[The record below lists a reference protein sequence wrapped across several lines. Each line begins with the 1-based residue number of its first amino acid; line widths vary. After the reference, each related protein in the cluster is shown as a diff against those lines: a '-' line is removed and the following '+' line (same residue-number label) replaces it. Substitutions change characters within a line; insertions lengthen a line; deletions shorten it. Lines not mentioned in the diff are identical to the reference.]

1 LAKVS
6 CQFKKLQMRKES
18 MAKTS
23 SRNNGNSS
31 RSTRKRNFDGHQI
44 HNAILLE
51 LPRKECENVF
61 AKMELV
67 PTPSRLIL
75 HEMGGPIKFVY
86 FVNSGLISILNIMS
100 DGKSVEVGLTGKEGF
115 VGLPIAV
122 GFETSPTRALSQ
134 VTGTAFRVNA
144 KAMGNI
150 LRECPEL
157 EKHLHRYAL
166 ELALQG
172 AQLAAC
178 NRLHEVDERLARWLL
193 MSQDRVDSPNLSLTQ
208 ESLSMMLGTRRASV
222 TIAAGILQK
231 AGFITYQ
238 RGHVKI
244 EDRAGLEDAAC
255 ECYGI
260 LNQQLKRW
268 RNNSHAI

>member
-1 LAKVS
+1 
-6 CQFKKLQMRKES
+6 MT
-18 MAKTS
+18 KTPKCRHVKS
-23 SRNNGNSS
+23 SSTS
-31 RSTRKRNFDGHQI
+31 TKRSFDGHAI

-51 LPRKECENVF
+51 LPRQECERVF
-61 AKMELV
+61 SQMELV
-67 PTPSRLIL
+67 QIPSRFLL
-75 HEMGGPIKFVY
+75 NERVETIKFGY
-86 FVNSGLISILNIMS
+86 FINSGLISILNVMS

-115 VGLPIAV
+115 VGLPLAV
-122 GFETSPTRALSQ
+122 GFGTSSTRAVAQIAGAS
-134 VTGTAFRVNA
+134 FRVSA
-144 KAMGNI
+144 EAMENI

-193 MSQDRVDSPNLSLTQ
+193 MSQDRVASSDFLLTQ

-231 AGFITYQ
+231 AGLITYQ

-244 EDRAGLEDAAC
+244 EKRAGLEDAAC
-255 ECYGI
+255 ECYST
-260 LNQQLKRW
+260 LNRQLKNW
-268 RNNSHAI
+268 QNNSR

>member
-1 LAKVS
+1 MTK
-6 CQFKKLQMRKES
+6 
-18 MAKTS
+18 S
-23 SRNNGNSS
+23 SKRSHGRSSGNS
-31 RSTRKRNFDGHQI
+31 RKRSFDGQII

-51 LPRKECENVF
+51 LPRKESERVF
-61 AKMELV
+61 AKMEHV
-67 PTPSRLIL
+67 PTPPRLVL
-75 HEMGGPIKFVY
+75 NETAQPINFVY
-86 FVNSGLISILNIMS
+86 FVNSGLISILNIMP

-122 GFETSPTRALSQ
+122 GFGTSPTRALAQ
-134 VTGTAFRVNA
+134 VAGTAFRVRA
-144 KAMGNI
+144 KAMENI

-193 MSQDRVDSPNLSLTQ
+193 MSQDRVGSPNLSLTQ

-244 EDRAGLEDAAC
+244 KNRAGLEDASC
-255 ECYGI
+255 ECYRV
-260 LNQQLKRW
+260 LNQHLKRW
-268 RNNSHAI
+268 QNNSHAV

>member
-1 LAKVS
+1 MTKS
-6 CQFKKLQMRKES
+6 SKRSHGRSSSNSRKGS
-18 MAKTS
+18 
-23 SRNNGNSS
+23 
-31 RSTRKRNFDGHQI
+31 FDGQII

-51 LPRKECENVF
+51 LPRSESERVF

-67 PTPSRLIL
+67 QTPPRHVLN
-75 HEMGGPIKFVY
+75 ETAQPISFVY

-122 GFETSPTRALSQ
+122 GFGTSPTRALAQ
-134 VTGTAFRVNA
+134 VGGTAFRVRA
-144 KAMGNI
+144 KAMENI

-193 MSQDRVDSPNLSLTQ
+193 MSQDRVGGSNLSLTQ

-244 EDRAGLEDAAC
+244 ENRAGLEDAAC
-255 ECYGI
+255 DCYGI
-260 LNQQLKRW
+260 LNQHLKRW
-268 RNNSHAI
+268 QNNSHAG

>member
-1 LAKVS
+1 MTKPS
-6 CQFKKLQMRKES
+6 KRS
-18 MAKTS
+18 RGRS
-23 SRNNGNSS
+23 SGNS
-31 RSTRKRNFDGHQI
+31 RKRSFDGQII

-51 LPRKECENVF
+51 LPRNESERVF

-67 PTPSRLIL
+67 QTPPRHVLN
-75 HEMGGPIKFVY
+75 ETAQPISFVY
-86 FVNSGLISILNIMS
+86 FVNSGLISILNIMP

-115 VGLPIAV
+115 VGLPVAV
-122 GFETSPTRALSQ
+122 GFETSPTRALAQ
-134 VTGTAFRVNA
+134 IAGTAFSVNV
-144 KAMGNI
+144 KAIGNI
-150 LRECPEL
+150 LRKCPEL
-157 EKHLHRYAL
+157 EKHLHRYAS

-193 MSQDRVDSPNLSLTQ
+193 MSQDRVGTSHLSLTQ

-238 RGHVKI
+238 RGHVRI
-244 EDRAGLEDAAC
+244 RDRAGLEEAAC
-255 ECYGI
+255 ECYRI
-260 LNQQLKRW
+260 LNQHLKRW

>member
-1 LAKVS
+1 
-6 CQFKKLQMRKES
+6 MT
-18 MAKTS
+18 KTS
-23 SRNNGNSS
+23 KRRHGKSS
-31 RSTRKRNFDGHQI
+31 AKSLNPSFDGQDI
-44 HNAILLE
+44 QNAILVE
-51 LPRKECENVF
+51 LPNREFERVF

-67 PTPSRLIL
+67 HAQPGIVLNETAQ
-75 HEMGGPIKFVY
+75 PIHFVY
-86 FVNSGLISILNIMS
+86 FINSGLISILNIMP

-122 GFETSPTRALSQ
+122 GFGTSATRALAQ
-134 VTGTAFRVNA
+134 IAGTAFKVSA
-144 KAMGNI
+144 KAMENI

-157 EKHLHRYAL
+157 GKRLQRYAM

-193 MSQDRVDSPNLSLTQ
+193 MSQDRVGGSDLMLTQ
-208 ESLSMMLGTRRASV
+208 ESLAMMLGTRRASV

-238 RGHVKI
+238 RGRVKI
-244 EDRAGLEDAAC
+244 KDRAGLQDAAC
-255 ECYGI
+255 ECYRI
-260 LNQQLKRW
+260 LNQHLKRW
-268 RNNSHAI
+268 QNNSHSI

>member
-1 LAKVS
+1 
-6 CQFKKLQMRKES
+6 MRKDG
-18 MAKTS
+18 MTKS
-23 SRNNGNSS
+23 SKRSHGRSSGNS
-31 RSTRKRNFDGHQI
+31 RKRSFDGQVI
-44 HNAILLE
+44 HNTILLD
-51 LPRKECENVF
+51 LPRQESERVF

-67 PTPSRLIL
+67 QTPPRHVLN
-75 HEMGGPIKFVY
+75 ETAQPISFVY

-122 GFETSPTRALSQ
+122 GFGISPTRALAQ
-134 VTGTAFRVNA
+134 VAGTAFRVSA
-144 KAMGNI
+144 KAMENI

-193 MSQDRVDSPNLSLTQ
+193 MSQDRVGRSDLSLTQ

-244 EDRAGLEDAAC
+244 ENRPALEAAAC
-255 ECYGI
+255 ECYRI
-260 LNQQLKRW
+260 LNQHLKRW
-268 RNNSHAI
+268 QNNSHAV

>member
-1 LAKVS
+1 
-6 CQFKKLQMRKES
+6 MT
-18 MAKTS
+18 KTS
-23 SRNNGNSS
+23 KRRHVKSS
-31 RSTRKRNFDGHQI
+31 STSRKRSFAGHAI

-51 LPRKECENVF
+51 LPRKECERIF
-61 AKMELV
+61 SQMEFV
-67 PTPSRLIL
+67 QIPSRFVLN
-75 HEMGGPIKFVY
+75 ERAETIKFGY
-86 FVNSGLISILNIMS
+86 FINSGLISILNVMS

-115 VGLPIAV
+115 VGLPLAV
-122 GFETSPTRALSQ
+122 GFGTSPTRAVAQ
-134 VTGTAFRVNA
+134 IAGAAFRVSA
-144 KAMGNI
+144 EAMENI

-193 MSQDRVDSPNLSLTQ
+193 MSQDRVASSDFLLTQ

-231 AGFITYQ
+231 AGLITYQ
-238 RGHVKI
+238 RGHVRI
-244 EDRAGLEDAAC
+244 EKRAALEEAAC
-255 ECYGI
+255 ECYST
-260 LNQQLKRW
+260 LNQQLKNW
-268 RNNSHAI
+268 QNNSR

>member
-1 LAKVS
+1 MTK
-6 CQFKKLQMRKES
+6 
-18 MAKTS
+18 S
-23 SRNNGNSS
+23 SKRSHGRSSGNS
-31 RSTRKRNFDGHQI
+31 RKRSLDGQII

-51 LPRKECENVF
+51 LPRKESELVF

-67 PTPSRLIL
+67 PTPPRHVLN
-75 HEMGGPIKFVY
+75 ETAEPINFVY
-86 FVNSGLISILNIMS
+86 FVNSGLISILNIMP

-122 GFETSPTRALSQ
+122 GFGTSPTRALAQ
-134 VTGTAFRVNA
+134 VAGTAFRVRA
-144 KAMGNI
+144 KAMENI
-150 LRECPEL
+150 LRQCPEL

-193 MSQDRVDSPNLSLTQ
+193 MSQDRVGSPNLSLTQ

-244 EDRAGLEDAAC
+244 KNRAGLEDAAC
-255 ECYGI
+255 ECYRI
-260 LNQQLKRW
+260 LNQHLKRW
-268 RNNSHAI
+268 QNNSHAI

>member
-1 LAKVS
+1 
-6 CQFKKLQMRKES
+6 MT
-18 MAKTS
+18 KT
-23 SRNNGNSS
+23 
-31 RSTRKRNFDGHQI
+31 STRKRGKSFLNSGKRSFDGQTI
-44 HNAILLE
+44 YNAILLD
-51 LPRKECENVF
+51 LPRRECENVF

-67 PTPSRLIL
+67 QTPPRFVLNESA
-75 HEMGGPIKFVY
+75 EYIKFVY

-115 VGLPIAV
+115 VGLPVAV
-122 GFETSPTRALSQ
+122 GFQTSPTRALTQ
-134 VTGTAFRVNA
+134 IAGTAFRVNA
-144 KAMGNI
+144 KAIENI

-193 MSQDRVDSPNLSLTQ
+193 MSQDRVGTPNLSLTQ

-244 EDRAGLEDAAC
+244 QSRAGLENAAC
-255 ECYGI
+255 ECYRI
-260 LNQQLKRW
+260 LNKQLKRW
-268 RNNSHAI
+268 QNNSH

>member
-1 LAKVS
+1 MTKS
-6 CQFKKLQMRKES
+6 SKRS
-18 MAKTS
+18 HGTS
-23 SRNNGNSS
+23 YGNSGK
-31 RSTRKRNFDGHQI
+31 RSFDGQII
-44 HNAILLE
+44 HNAILLD
-51 LPRKECENVF
+51 LPHKERERVF
-61 AKMELV
+61 AKMEHV
-67 PTPSRLIL
+67 QTPPRHVLN
-75 HEMGGPIKFVY
+75 ETAQPISFVY

-115 VGLPIAV
+115 VGLPIAA
-122 GFETSPTRALSQ
+122 GFGTSPTRALVQ
-134 VTGTAFRVNA
+134 VAGTAFRVSA
-144 KAMGNI
+144 KAMKYI

-166 ELALQG
+166 QLALQG

-193 MSQDRVDSPNLSLTQ
+193 MSQDRVGSPNLSLTQ

-231 AGFITYQ
+231 AGFITYR

-244 EDRAGLEDAAC
+244 NNRAGLEDAAC
-255 ECYGI
+255 ECYRI
-260 LNQQLKRW
+260 LNQHLKRW
-268 RNNSHAI
+268 QNNSHAV